1 MAQMPGFH
9 WTTDRNLSI
18 TSVWGKDLVASKI
31 PPETL
36 LGRTICEVLGCA
48 DRYSSPVS
56 QHHDALRGLPSQV
69 EAVWKGRLLEIR
81 IEPLR
86 NLSGEIIGCL
96 ASAVDIT
103 ARKKNEDEV
112 HYQARHDALT
122 GLANYREFIDRLEQ
136 EVRRAERSH
145 NTFTILL
152 LDLDGL
158 KRINDLHGHLAGN
171 RALQRLAA
179 VMNEH
184 CRSTDLAAR
193 YGGDE
198 FAVILIDSDQGMAE
212 QVARRIETGL
222 STDQRKPA
230 LSVSIGVGIYP
241 DDGRTAAELIE
252 AADRSLYR
260 YKRAEHRRVLSA
272 AAPDTAKE

>member
-9 WTTDRNLSI
+9 WTTDRNLFI
-18 TSVWGKDLVASKI
+18 TAIWGKDFAARKI
-31 PPETL
+31 PLETV
-36 LGRTICEVLGCA
+36 LGHSIGEFLGCA
-48 DRYSSPVS
+48 EPYHSPVS
-56 QHHDALRGLPSQV
+56 QHHDAVRGLPSQV
-69 EAVWKGRLLEIR
+69 EAVWKDRVLEIR
-81 IEPLR
+81 LEPLR
-86 NLSGEIIGCL
+86 NLTGEITGCL

-103 ARKKNEDEV
+103 ARKINEDEV

-158 KRINDLHGHLAGN
+158 KRINDIHGHLSGN

-184 CRSTDLAAR
+184 CRSTDLAVR

-222 STDQRKPA
+222 STDLRKPA
-230 LSVSIGVGIYP
+230 LSVSIGIGIYP
-241 DDGRTAAELIE
+241 DDGRAAADLIE
-252 AADRSLYR
+252 SADRHLYR